1 MNKIA
6 QFNPLRAAALVA
18 APFVLYS
25 IDRTG
30 GDFAHL
36 VDVRL
41 LSSIYAVPICFLVGM
56 FVTSCALHQTG
67 KSRQSLILFVF
78 ATSAF
83 LGGQLFTEY
92 PYDYKL
98 WIYIVT
104 PSFVW
109 AFLFALPVVLLMR
122 RLGEGGRT
130 EPGATPDVGP
140 TE

>member
-1 MNKIA
+1 MKKIA

-18 APFVLYS
+18 APFVSYS
-25 IDRTG
+25 IHRTG
-30 GDFAHL
+30 GDFVHL

-67 KSRQSLILFVF
+67 KSRQSLILVV
-78 ATSAF
+78 SAIGSF
-83 LGGQLFTEY
+83 FGGQFFTEH

-98 WIYIVT
+98 WIYIVA

-109 AFLFALPVVLLMR
+109 AFLFAFPVVLLMR
-122 RLGEGGRT
+122 RLAEGGNT
-130 EPGATPDVGP
+130 EPGALPDVGP